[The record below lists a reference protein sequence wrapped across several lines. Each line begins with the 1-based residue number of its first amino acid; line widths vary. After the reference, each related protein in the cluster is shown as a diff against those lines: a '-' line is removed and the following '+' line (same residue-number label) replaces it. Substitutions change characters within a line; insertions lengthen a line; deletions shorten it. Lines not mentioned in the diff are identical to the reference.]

1 MKVLFIDDE
10 ARVLEGLER
19 SMLMVVD
26 DDWELSFVEGGA
38 AALDRLRAEQF
49 DAVVTDM
56 RMPGIDGGEVLRQL
70 IELAPVSARIVL
82 SGQMEDASAVSAF
95 ERAHQIISKPCNAE
109 QMVEVLRSAV
119 RHRPLLDR
127 DPFRRAVLAA
137 DRLPVAPAIYREIE
151 AELGG
156 DDPSIAKIATIAAK
170 DTGLTARL
178 MHVANSPFY
187 GGGRKLT
194 TSTQA
199 ISRLGL
205 RMVATLAAGAVFDKR
220 EFPAKTLDLAA
231 VQERALR
238 TAETAARMLPKN
250 AGLASL
256 AGMLSEV
263 GHLVI
268 ATSLPAL
275 YDAAMREAK
284 ATGRPTHEVERCV
297 WGTSHAEVGAYLLS
311 LWGMPVAVVDAV
323 GHHHHCEAF
332 AGHQADPSLSAAVAC
347 AAALAGGG
355 LPPEDELAVLGMTLE
370 EAQACASVEVRR

>member
-19 SMLMVVD
+19 SLLMVAD

-38 AALDRLRAEQF
+38 AALARLRAEQF

-56 RMPGIDGGEVLRQL
+56 RMPDIDGGEVLRQL
-70 IELAPVSARIVL
+70 SELAPTSARIVL
-82 SGQMEDASAVSAF
+82 SGQMEDASAVTAF
-95 ERAHQIISKPCNAE
+95 ERAHQIIGKPCNAE

-119 RHRPLLDR
+119 RHRPLFDL
-127 DPFRRAVLAA
+127 DPFRRAVLSA
-137 DRLPVAPAIYREIE
+137 DRLPVAPSIYREIE
-151 AELGG
+151 NELGG
-156 DDPSIAKIATIAAK
+156 NDPSIAKIASIAAK

-194 TSTQA
+194 TSIQA

-205 RMVATLAAGAVFDKR
+205 RMVAALAAAAVFDKR
-220 EFPAKTLDLAA
+220 EFPAKSLDLAA
-231 VQERALR
+231 LQQRALR
-238 TAETAARMLPKN
+238 TAETAARLLPKN

-256 AGMLSEV
+256 AGMLTEV

-275 YDAAMREAK
+275 YDAARREAK
-284 ATGRPTHEVERCV
+284 TASVPMHEIERKV

-311 LWGMPVAVVDAV
+311 LWGMPVSVVDAV
-323 GHHHHCEAF
+323 GHHHQCEAF
-332 AGHQADPSLSAAVAC
+332 AGQQSDPALSAAVAC
-347 AAALAGGG
+347 AAALADGVP
-355 LPPEDELAVLGMTLE
+355 PPEDELAVLGVTLE
-370 EAQACASVEVRR
+370 RAQACAGRS

>member
-19 SMLMVVD
+19 SLLMVAD
-26 DDWELSFVEGGA
+26 DDWDLSFVEGGA
-38 AALDRLRAEQF
+38 AALARLRAEQF

-70 IELAPVSARIVL
+70 MELAPLSARIVL
-82 SGQMEDASAVSAF
+82 SGQMEDASAISAF
-95 ERAHQIISKPCNAE
+95 ERAHQIISKPCSAE
-109 QMVEVLRSAV
+109 QMCEVLRSAV
-119 RHRPLLDR
+119 RHRPLLER

-137 DRLPVAPAIYREIE
+137 DRLPVAPTIYREIE

-156 DDPSIAKIATIAAK
+156 SDPSIAKIAAIAAK

-205 RMVATLAAGAVFDKR
+205 RMVAALAAAAVFDKR
-220 EFPAKTLDLAA
+220 EFPAKELDLAG
-231 VQERALR
+231 VQGRALR
-238 TAETAARMLPKN
+238 TAEAAARLLPKN

-256 AGMLSEV
+256 AGMLTEV

-275 YDAAMREAK
+275 YDAAMREVK
-284 ATGRPTHEVERCV
+284 NSGKPSEEVERIV
-297 WGTSHAEVGAYLLS
+297 WGTTHAEVGAYLLS

-323 GHHHHCEAF
+323 GHHHQCEAF
-332 AGHQADPSLSAAVAC
+332 SGQQADPALSAAVAC
-347 AAALAGGG
+347 AAALASGTE
-355 LPPEDELAVLGMTLE
+355 LPEAELAVLGMTLE
-370 EAQACASVEVRR
+370 QARACAGGK

>member
-1 MKVLFIDDE
+1 MKVLFVDDE

-19 SMLMVVD
+19 SMLMVAD

-38 AALDRLRAEQF
+38 AALARLRAEQF

-70 IELAPVSARIVL
+70 MELAPVSARIVL
-82 SGQMEDASAVSAF
+82 SGQMEDASAVDAF

-119 RHRPLLDR
+119 RHRPLLER
-127 DPFRRAVLAA
+127 DPFRRAVLSA

-151 AELGG
+151 AALGG
-156 DDPSIAKIATIAAK
+156 SAPSISQIAAIAAK

-178 MHVANSPFY
+178 VHVANSPFY

-205 RMVATLAAGAVFDKR
+205 RMVAALAAAAVFDKR
-220 EFPAKTLDLAA
+220 DFAAKELDLAGL
-231 VQERALR
+231 QERALR
-238 TAETAARMLPKN
+238 TSEMAARLLPNN

-256 AGMLSEV
+256 AGMLTEV

-275 YDAAMREAK
+275 YNAAMREAK
-284 ATGRPTHEVERCV
+284 ATERPSDEVEHSV
-297 WGTSHAEVGAYLLS
+297 WGTTHAEVGAYLLS

-332 AGHQADPSLSAAVAC
+332 AGTQADPALSAAVAC
-347 AAALAGGG
+347 AAALAGGTAPTKDD
-355 LPPEDELAVLGMTLE
+355 LTVLGMTLE
-370 EAQACASVEVRR
+370 QAQSRAGGASR

>member
-1 MKVLFIDDE
+1 MKVLFVDDE

-19 SMLMVVD
+19 SLLMVAD

-38 AALDRLRAEQF
+38 AALERLRAEDF

-70 IELAPVSARIVL
+70 MELAPVSARIVL

-95 ERAHQIISKPCNAE
+95 ERAHQIISKPCSAE
-109 QMVEVLRSAV
+109 QLCEVLRSAV
-119 RHRPLLDR
+119 RHRPLLER
-127 DPFRRAVLAA
+127 DPFRRAVLSA

-151 AELGG
+151 RELGG
-156 DDPSIAKIATIAAK
+156 SDPSISKIAAIAAK

-205 RMVATLAAGAVFDKR
+205 RMVAALAAAAVFDKR
-220 EFPAKTLDLAA
+220 EFPAKELDLAA
-231 VQERALR
+231 VQERALA
-238 TAETAARMLPKN
+238 TAESAARLLPKN

-256 AGMLSEV
+256 AGMLTEV
-263 GHLVI
+263 GHLVV

-275 YDAAMREAK
+275 YDASRREAK
-284 ATGRPTHEVERCV
+284 ATGRSTHEIERAI
-297 WGTSHAEVGAYLLS
+297 WGTTHAEVGAYLLS
-311 LWGMPVAVVDAV
+311 LWGMPAAVVDAV
-323 GHHHHCEAF
+323 GYHHHCEAF
-332 AGHQADPSLSAAVAC
+332 AGVQSDPPLSAAVAI
-347 AAALAGGG
+347 ASALVEG
-355 LPPEDELAVLGMTLE
+355 LVPCDGDLAVLGMTLE
-370 EAQACASVEVRR
+370 QAQACGEKR